1 MWRFAFQNLLTRPS
15 RSLLAIVG
23 LSIPVFGILGL
34 LGLSQGIRNLMGRT
48 LGQVHGVLVIR
59 QNVPGPIFS
68 DLPAEL
74 DERLQAIRDVGV
86 VAPEIWKLAPPVEG
100 RSILSRSAASLFG
113 RQEEQATF
121 GIFDALVIEG
131 MDIAQH
137 LRLQKAMLK
146 AALLPPERGGGRFL
160 APSDAG
166 ERRIVIS
173 TSTAADFPDTQGHP
187 RKVGDSLK
195 IGAESFEIVGLFDT
209 GSLVLDRVIVMDI
222 TTARRLLGVKNDT
235 VSAFLIEPRE
245 VTGRNAVIAEVERTI
260 PGVAA
265 RSTSDMAINITKV
278 MNELDLFLFL
288 VISLAL
294 LVGCVGIVNTML
306 MSTLERYIEFG
317 ILRTNGWKRRHVLQ
331 LVLIESSYL
340 GLLSGVLGC
349 ALALVGVGIV
359 NQFLTG
365 GMKLQETPWHLAAG
379 VGLALVM
386 GIMGGIYPAWRA
398 SGMAPMEAIRRGAH

>member
-1 MWRFAFQNLLTRPS
+1 M
-15 RSLLAIVG
+15 LAIVG

-34 LGLSQGIRNLMGRT
+34 LGLSQGIRNLMGKT

-74 DERLQAIRDVGV
+74 AERLRAIPSVGV
-86 VAPEIWKLAPPVEG
+86 VAPEIWKIAPPVEG
-100 RSILSRSAASLFG
+100 RSILARSAASLFG
-113 RQEEQATF
+113 RQDQQATL
-121 GIFDALVIEG
+121 GIFDAVIIEG

-146 AALLPPERGGGRFL
+146 EALLPPQRDGGRFL

-173 TSTAADFPDTQGHP
+173 TRTAADFPDAQGHP
-187 RKVGDSLK
+187 RQVGDSLK
-195 IGAESFEIVGLFDT
+195 IGAESFQIVGLFDT
-209 GSLVLDRVIVMDI
+209 GSLVLDRIIVMDI
-222 TTARRLLGVKNDT
+222 TTARRLLGIKDET

-245 VTGRNAVIAEVERTI
+245 VTARDALIAEIEQTI

-265 RSTSDMAINITKV
+265 RSTSDMAVNISKV
-278 MNELDLFLFL
+278 MSELDLFLLL

-349 ALALVGVGIV
+349 ALALVGVRIV

-379 VGLALVM
+379 VALALVM
-386 GIMGGIYPAWRA
+386 GIVGGIYPAWRA
-398 SGMAPMEAIRRGAH
+398 SGLAPMEAIRRGAH